1 MGRLENQ
8 AQKNETKRGYEW
20 RLWQGML
27 PSVECVAVVPT
38 LSSWCSQY
46 LQTHTADTPACLL
59 KMLTSPCAASQLSP
73 NLCFSPSRSK
83 DPGWSIWLPN
93 LGHAHLP
100 SWHNTKKGNACPQ
113 IHASQSIVCR
123 LVPSYGLFLFC
134 DETKDLCSNRNQF
147 SAFSVEKNLSL
158 EKGSALPNRVLYTE
172 QHFSRLHGR
181 RICHQR
187 APPKVRVLGSCVV
200 KKEQMFTICE
210 IKLRKPAASYSTME
224 MHLPSGMC
232 DSCGSGCTWLVLGW
246 LWWYWFWCCF
256 LFCRVG
262 I

>member
-1 MGRLENQ
+1 MMGRLENQ

-20 RLWQGML
+20 QLWQGML

-46 LQTHTADTPACLL
+46 LQTHTADTPAGLL

-147 SAFSVEKNLSL
+147 SAFSVEKIYLWKKGQLYQTGCSIQSSTSL
-158 EKGSALPNRVLYTE
+158 DSMVGGSAIRGL
-172 QHFSRLHGR
+172 
-181 RICHQR
+181 
-187 APPKVRVLGSCVV
+187 PPK
-200 KKEQMFTICE
+200 
-210 IKLRKPAASYSTME
+210 
-224 MHLPSGMC
+224 
-232 DSCGSGCTWLVLGW
+232 
-246 LWWYWFWCCF
+246 
-256 LFCRVG
+256 
-262 I
+262 